1 MSGCTPLLRAEAV
14 CKVRAMHVAG
24 EPRRLSLEVRFDR
37 RPIEGRL
44 YAEQGELVRPFS
56 GWIGL
61 MAAIQAVG
69 GETLDGE
76 GDSAWLEPRC
86 PPRP

>member
-1 MSGCTPLLRAEAV
+1 MLRAAGV
-14 CKVRAMHVAG
+14 CKARAVHVAG

-61 MAAIQAVG
+61 MAAIEAAG
-69 GETLDGE
+69 GEAFERED
-76 GDSAWLEPRC
+76 DVAWPGAGRTPR
-86 PPRP
+86 R

>member
-1 MSGCTPLLRAEAV
+1 MS
-14 CKVRAMHVAG
+14 VAG
-24 EPRRLSLEVRFDR
+24 EPKKLSLEVSLDR

-61 MAAIQAVG
+61 MAAIQALG
-69 GETLDGE
+69 GEAPG
-76 GDSAWLEPRC
+76 GDDDADWLGPR
-86 PPRP
+86 